1 MDKKV
6 AIITGA
12 SRGIGYAIAKNMV
25 RDGYVACIMDLRS
38 EADAKENL
46 DALREKGEVF
56 YYCGSTTS
64 AEDRSA
70 FVSQVMERYGCID
83 VLVNNAGVA
92 PRVRQDLLSATE
104 ESFDFVVGVN
114 VKGTMFLTQAVAK
127 EMLKQPV
134 KENGVR
140 AIIVNISS
148 FSATVSSP
156 NRPEYCI
163 SKAGV
168 SMLTKLFADRLA
180 ADGVYVYEVQP
191 GVIQTDMTAT
201 VQDKY
206 NRLIFEGTEFPIRRW
221 GQPEDVANAVSAFTE
236 GQLTYTTGQVIH
248 VDGGYMNIRT
258 I

>member
-1 MDKKV
+1 MNRKV

-12 SRGIGYAIAKNMV
+12 SRGIGYGIAQKLIGL
-25 RDGYVACIMDLRS
+25 GYVICIMDLRS
-38 EADAKENL
+38 QEDAKENL
-46 DALREKGEVF
+46 DALAQMGEVF
-56 YYCGSTTS
+56 YRRGSTTS
-64 AEDRSA
+64 QADRDA
-70 FVSQVMERYGCID
+70 FVDEVLARYGRID

-114 VKGTMFLTQAVAK
+114 VKGTMFLTQRVAR
-127 EMLKQPV
+127 EMLKQE
-134 KENGVR
+134 KNEKGIR

-180 ADGVYVYEVQP
+180 AEGVYVYEVQP
-191 GVIQTDMTAT
+191 GVIRTDMTAT
-201 VQDKY
+201 VQEKY
-206 NRLIFEGTEFPIRRW
+206 NRLIFEGSEFPIKRW
-221 GQPEDVANAVSAFTE
+221 GLPEDIANAVAVFTE
-236 GQLTYTTGQVIH
+236 GGLTYTTGQVIY
-248 VDGGYMNIRT
+248 VDGGYMNIRS

>member
-1 MDKKV
+1 MNQKV

-12 SRGIGYAIAKNMV
+12 SRGIGYGIAQKLIGL
-25 RDGYVACIMDLRS
+25 GYVICIMDLRS
-38 EADAKENL
+38 EEDARENL
-46 DALREKGEVF
+46 AALAQRGEV
-56 YYCGSTTS
+56 YYHCGSTTS
-64 AEDRSA
+64 QADRDA
-70 FVSQVMERYGCID
+70 FVDEVLARYGRID

-114 VKGTMFLTQAVAK
+114 VKGTMFLTQRVAR
-127 EMLKQPV
+127 EMLKQE
-134 KENGVR
+134 KNEKGVR

-180 ADGVYVYEVQP
+180 GEGVYVYEVQP
-191 GVIQTDMTAT
+191 GVIRTDMTAT
-201 VQDKY
+201 VQEKY
-206 NRLIFEGTEFPIRRW
+206 NRLIFEGSEFPIKRW
-221 GQPEDVANAVSAFTE
+221 GLPEDIANAVAVFTE
-236 GQLTYTTGQVIH
+236 GGLTYTTGQVIY
-248 VDGGYMNIRT
+248 VDGGYMNIRS

>member
-6 AIITGA
+6 AIVTGG

-25 RDGYVACIMDLRS
+25 RDGYVTCIMDLRS
-38 EADAKENL
+38 EQDAQENL
-46 DALREKGEVF
+46 DALRAMGEVY

-64 AEDRSA
+64 AEDRAA
-70 FVSQVMERYGCID
+70 FVGEIMRRYGRID

-114 VKGTMFLTQAVAK
+114 VKGTMFLSQLVAN

-134 KENGVR
+134 KDNGVR

-180 ADGVYVYEVQP
+180 GEGVYVYEVQP

-201 VQDKY
+201 VQEKY
-206 NRLIFEGTEFPIRRW
+206 NRLLAGSEFPIHRW
-221 GQPEDVANAVSAFTE
+221 GQPEDVANAVTCFTE
-236 GQLTYTTGQVIH
+236 GKLTYTTGQVIY
-248 VDGGYMNIRT
+248 VDGGYMNIRS